1 MVERIESLTLD
12 DGAELMLAVVHRAN
26 IAVVRSVLAG
36 LLVLAV
42 AAPGSAAPAAPG
54 FRVKV
59 LDSGRTFDSREMM
72 GKKVVVLRFQAS
84 YCRACARESAAFGR
98 VAERYADRGVEF
110 LALHVQD
117 TVADTRRF
125 VRAQKANYPVALDP
139 KLTIGNRYGVTGTPY
154 TVVID
159 RKGEITARITGE
171 SAPRRLPRILDDA
184 LRQGAPK
191 T

>member
-1 MVERIESLTLD
+1 
-12 DGAELMLAVVHRAN
+12 MLAVVHRAT
-26 IAVVRSVLAG
+26 IAVVRSVLAV

-42 AAPGSAAPAAPG
+42 AASVSAAPAAPG

-159 RKGEITARITGE
+159 RKGEITARITGAA
-171 SAPRRLPRILDDA
+171 APARLPRILDDA

>member
-1 MVERIESLTLD
+1 MTAIVI
-12 DGAELMLAVVHRAN
+12 
-26 IAVVRSVLAG
+26 

-42 AAPGSAAPAAPG
+42 APPASAAPAAPG
-54 FRVKV
+54 FRLTV

-84 YCRACARESAAFGR
+84 YCKPCARESAAFGR

-125 VRAQKANYPVALDP
+125 MRAQQVNYPIAFDP

-159 RKGEITARITGE
+159 RKGEITVRIVGE
-171 SAPRRLPRILDDA
+171 SAPRRLPRILDAA
-184 LRQGAPK
+184 LRQGVPK
-191 T
+191 P